1 MNSDPILNL
10 LNQSVFHGTHRSRRR
25 CHRDETPAFLLQ
37 RPLFYVFFFKTNFN
51 DSGYG
56 PTRVYVYIIIINIEN
71 NGYQNVAHLRVTY
84 HVHVYYIY
92 AYHVYC
98 IHIHIIFLPA
108 FLLLTLHSIVSRLW
122 FCNVKNKKLLV
133 PVVGP
138 RFRHEFS
145 NRGTTFPL

>member
-1 MNSDPILNL
+1 M
-10 LNQSVFHGTHRSRRR
+10 F
-25 CHRDETPAFLLQ
+25 
-37 RPLFYVFFFKTNFN
+37 FFFKTNFN

-108 FLLLTLHSIVSRLW
+108 FLLLTLHSIVSRL
-122 FCNVKNKKLLV
+122 
-133 PVVGP
+133 
-138 RFRHEFS
+138 
-145 NRGTTFPL
+145 